1 MPSQSTQAAG
11 DDDVSETLDNLSL
24 PDGYPQVFGKYV
36 LVRPMARGG
45 MGELFIAVAGETGG
59 FEKLCVVKKVL
70 HSLADAAVHR
80 RFLDEAKVVVRLNH
94 ANLVQVFDAGRVDNE
109 YYLAMELVE
118 GKDLRAVWNRCAQL
132 HRRIPVDVAIFVIR
146 EVLRG
151 LEYVHDVGKL
161 DLVHRDIS
169 PPNLLVG
176 YRGDVKLTDFG
187 LAKSAIKREM
197 TSPGVVFGR
206 YSYLSPEQARGLPAD
221 RRTDIYACAIVLW
234 ELLTGRQ
241 LFPSSNRSHQE
252 ALEAVRNPKA
262 KAPSGLVPG
271 VPDGLDAIVLKGLAR
286 DRDQRYATAGEFRA
300 GLSEVLSSSF
310 PSCDADRVSEFMRD
324 IFAREHRLE
333 QRDYLDVSR
342 QDFSEIRAN
351 AEDSELISIS
361 DVLNRTGP
369 ERSEIELRD
378 SDIVELDKGPG
389 PRWDER
395 PDAASLKE
403 AAQAWVKKVVAQ
415 RYRIDQLIGI
425 GGMGAVFRATHLAL
439 GKPFALKV
447 LHSVYTRDSEI
458 ITRFMRE
465 ARAATQTGH
474 PNIIDVL
481 DIGTTDEGDVYFV
494 MELLEGINL
503 GKTIENEGPLAVRR
517 AVHIARQVSRALAAA
532 HTAGIIHRDLKSEN
546 IILTTRGKDPDFVKV
561 LDFGICKQE
570 NADGKTTS
578 PGLIM
583 GSPDYMAPEQGAGL
597 DATVASDIYAVGCI
611 MFEML
616 TGKLPFSGRNAVD
629 VLMQKGA
636 REAQRV
642 TELRPEIPEALSEVI
657 ARCLRRASDERP
669 PSMRSLEY
677 ELTRAVD
684 GRATAVAAVLGI
696 GEGEGRTDD
705 PRPDASASMHR
716 AAIASIG
723 AGGVYGPDYQRQ
735 EKTQI
740 APAPLPGG
748 ANTGPVV
755 AVPVRPG
762 QTQRPMSGPQ
772 PTVKRPATSAA
783 AARAAA
789 FTLLGGALAFGLLAI
804 VTPGGIGGLFADKS
818 PPRTAKEAPKAKA
831 DPPPQPTK
839 ADPKP
844 SPEEAKAGDPPEAEV
859 DPAPEVEPEP
869 EIVEQ
874 DDDGGEEVIEVAP
887 PSIEKMGPEELVALG
902 DELAGSKAWLE
913 PSDRNLALVVS
924 KLVIV
929 DPGNE
934 AIRNFRQAAA
944 DDLLPTAQ
952 KALDKKKWTEAAA
965 AFRALNRI
973 WPTHPEAREGL
984 IESLTG
990 EARVRSSRK
999 YKDYEAALATV
1010 NELLTMQPDDPRVL
1024 TMQGDILDK
1033 LGRYAESRDAYK
1045 VARRYNRRS
1054 KPLKEKYLK
1063 AVKKAR
1069 KAKSASG

>member
-1 MPSQSTQAAG
+1 M
-11 DDDVSETLDNLSL
+11 
-24 PDGYPQVFGKYV
+24 
-36 LVRPMARGG
+36 
-45 MGELFIAVAGETGG
+45 
-59 FEKLCVVKKVL
+59 
-70 HSLADAAVHR
+70 
-80 RFLDEAKVVVRLNH
+80 
-94 ANLVQVFDAGRVDNE
+94 
-109 YYLAMELVE
+109 
-118 GKDLRAVWNRCAQL
+118 
-132 HRRIPVDVAIFVIR
+132 
-146 EVLRG
+146 
-151 LEYVHDVGKL
+151 
-161 DLVHRDIS
+161 
-169 PPNLLVG
+169 VG

-262 KAPSGLVPG
+262 KAPSTLVPG
-271 VPDGLDAIVLKGLAR
+271 VPEGLDAIVLKGLAR
-286 DRDQRYATAGEFRA
+286 DREQRYATAGEFRA

-310 PSCDADRVSEFMRD
+310 PSCDADRVSDFMRD

-333 QRDYLDVSR
+333 QRDYVDVSR

-361 DVLNRTGP
+361 DVLNRAGP

-415 RYRIDQLIGI
+415 RYRIDELIGI

-597 DATVASDIYAVGCI
+597 DATVASDVYAVGCI

-636 REAQRV
+636 REASRV
-642 TELRPEIPEALSEVI
+642 TELRPEIPEALADVI
-657 ARCLRRASDERP
+657 GRCLRRASDERP

-696 GEGEGRTDD
+696 GEGEGRADD

-716 AAIASIG
+716 AAIASMD
-723 AGGVYGPDYQRQ
+723 AGGVYGPGYQRQ

-762 QTQRPMSGPQ
+762 QTARPMSGAQ
-772 PTVKRPATSAA
+772 ANVKRPATRAA

-804 VTPGGIGGLFADKS
+804 VTPGGLGGLFADKPAPKTAADAPPTKAEPS
-818 PPRTAKEAPKAKA
+818 PPTKAKTQAKTDAEPAEAKAA
-831 DPPPQPTK
+831 DPPKVNP
-839 ADPKP
+839 
-844 SPEEAKAGDPPEAEV
+844 V
-859 DPAPEVEPEP
+859 PAVEPEP
-869 EIVEQ
+869 EVL
-874 DDDGGEEVIEVAP
+874 DDGGEEVIEVAP
-887 PSIEKMGPEELVALG
+887 PSIEKMGPDELVALG

-944 DDLLPTAQ
+944 ADLLPTAQ
-952 KALDKKKWTEAAA
+952 KALDRKKWTEAAA
-965 AFRALNRI
+965 AFRSLNRI

-984 IESLTG
+984 IESLHG

-1010 NELLTMQPDDPRVL
+1010 NELLTMQPDDARVL

-1045 VARRYNRRS
+1045 IARRYNRRS